1 MIRNG
6 HLFTFDLYES
16 NRLLTPPEI
25 LQSLEKIVQQSD
37 QYPGLGLGA
46 LTALPRDEWAEV
58 NQKQFVFKLDI
69 SK

>member
-1 MIRNG
+1 VIRNG

-25 LQSLEKIVQQSD
+25 LQNLEKIIQQSD
-37 QYPGLGLGA
+37 QHPGLGLGA

-58 NQKQFVFKLDI
+58 N
-69 SK
+69 